1 MQTKKELRG
10 GDKTV
15 NIVLANQ
22 PNHAETF
29 PRRGWQNHKYCL
41 GIRGNYDSEGNVMA
55 NL

>member
-29 PRRGWQNHKYCL
+29 PRRGWQNREYFS
-41 GIRGNYDSEGNVMA
+41 GIRGNYGNEGNGIA